1 MLVLGAVTEL
11 TRLHFP
17 HNKALLDDLQILQ
30 KRLKYGLARTAAIAL
45 YELGFA
51 DRVLASELAAVVG
64 PVESRAAARQAIRHH
79 EGAIRQA
86 LAQYP
91 SYFSDI
97 LRTLPD
103 YERRA
108 SSNSDSASSAPLGKA
123 NPMTIHQLHHF
134 LQGIHHKIQEQ
145 DKLAAATGENFNVF
159 KILGVEAYEVGTHS
173 AFLSELLSPQGT
185 HGQGSTFLKLFLHHY
200 QPQRMPPSP
209 GS

>member
-1 MLVLGAVTEL
+1 VVDICENAFAYDGMLVLGAVTEL

-97 LRTLPD
+97 LRTLPG
-103 YERRA
+103 
-108 SSNSDSASSAPLGKA
+108 L
-123 NPMTIHQLHHF
+123 
-134 LQGIHHKIQEQ
+134 
-145 DKLAAATGENFNVF
+145 
-159 KILGVEAYEVGTHS
+159 
-173 AFLSELLSPQGT
+173 
-185 HGQGSTFLKLFLHHY
+185 
-200 QPQRMPPSP
+200 
-209 GS
+209 